1 MLTKYVMP
9 GDKVEIATIQ
19 KDGVAKEKKIY
30 HTKVFDVENDE
41 EVKLVMPMEQSKL
54 ILLPIDTEYDVCF
67 YTKNGLY
74 QAFAKVCDRYKSNN
88 TYVVNME
95 LTSSLRKHQRRE
107 YYRLNCVLDM
117 KCTCISEQQEV
128 DIRDHHVEFIDTD
141 LTVLDGTIVDI
152 SGGGVRFISNNQFRA
167 DEIIQFSFSLKST
180 EGMIPYTLVGKIL
193 RTEELENRPGEYESR
208 VMFTTIAPES
218 RESIIKYIFEEQR
231 KIRRRS
237 MD

>member
-9 GDKVEIATIQ
+9 GEKVEIATIL
-19 KDGVAKEKKIY
+19 KAGSSKERKVY

-41 EVKLVMPMEQSKL
+41 EVKLVMPMEQGKL
-54 ILLPIDTEYDVCF
+54 ILLSIDAEYDVCF

-74 QAFAKVCDRYKSNN
+74 QAFARVSDRYKSNN

-95 LTSSLRKHQRRE
+95 LTSNLRKHQRRE
-107 YYRLNCVLDM
+107 YYRLNCVLEM

-128 DIRDHHVEFIDTD
+128 EIRDHHVEFIDTD

-152 SGGGVRFISNNQFRA
+152 SGGGVRFISNTRFSPE
-167 DEIIQFSFSLKST
+167 EIIQFTFSLKGT
-180 EGMIPYTLVGKIL
+180 EGMVPYTLVGKIL
-193 RTEELENRPGEYESR
+193 RTEEIDNRPGEYESR
-208 VMFTTIAPES
+208 VMFTTIDAES

-231 KIRRRS
+231 KIRRRA
-237 MD
+237 ME